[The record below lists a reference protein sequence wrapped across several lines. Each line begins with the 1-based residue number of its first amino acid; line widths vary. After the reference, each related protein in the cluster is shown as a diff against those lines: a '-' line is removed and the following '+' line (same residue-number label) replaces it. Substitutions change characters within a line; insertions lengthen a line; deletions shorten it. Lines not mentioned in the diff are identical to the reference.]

1 MFTSHREC
9 RHPNIVQFIGLCL
22 APPAPPEYLP
32 SLQHWDEDKKDQ
44 SSTSQIPVKPSRR
57 RILIISEYLPNGNLR
72 SHIANTRLEFG
83 WRLRLSFSV
92 DVARAIAYLHA
103 RNCLHRDLKGENL
116 LITEND
122 RIKVCDFGFARIAAR
137 NEEEMKRMSYCGTD
151 GYMSPSILL
160 GEEFGLETDIFS
172 LGERFSESHAKLL
185 GS

>member
-1 MFTSHREC
+1 MSARLTLFACDRREC

-22 APPAPPEYLP
+22 APPSPPEYLP
-32 SLQHWDEDKKDQ
+32 PRQYGDNDKDAQ
-44 SSTSQIPVKPSRR
+44 DRTSSIPAKTARR
-57 RILIISEYLPNGNLR
+57 RILIISEYMPNGNLR
-72 SHIANTRLEFG
+72 THIANTKLEFG
-83 WRLRLSFSV
+83 WRLRMSFSV
-92 DVARAIAYLHA
+92 DVARALAYLHA

-160 GEEFGLETDIFS
+160 GEDFGLETDIFS
-172 LGERFSESHAKLL
+172 LGELPF
-185 GS
+185 